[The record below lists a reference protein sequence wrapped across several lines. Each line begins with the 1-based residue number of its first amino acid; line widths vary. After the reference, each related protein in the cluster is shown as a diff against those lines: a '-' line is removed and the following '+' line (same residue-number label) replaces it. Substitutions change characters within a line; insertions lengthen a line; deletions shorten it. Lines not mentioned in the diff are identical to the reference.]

1 MTTVEAIYQGGAFRP
16 VEPVDLPENQRVR
29 LSIAP
34 VWPRAVLGW
43 LDEMRR
49 ERERVAAAY
58 GPFPDMTALIAE
70 DRRRDG

>member
-1 MTTVEAIYQGGAFRP
+1 MTVIEAVYENGVFRP
-16 VEPVDLPENQRVR
+16 VGSVALPDKQRVQ

-34 VWPRAVLGW
+34 VPSPAGPSW
-43 LDEMRR
+43 LDELRQ

-70 DRRRDG
+70 DRRQHG